1 VVCVDEKPV
10 VLHQEIRPPLATKPG
25 GAARRDS
32 EYQRCGTANVF
43 GGVEPKAGLHFPK
56 ATARP
61 LLPEFA
67 DYLLDIAA
75 NYLEADT
82 IHL

>member
-1 VVCVDEKPV
+1 VE
-10 VLHQEIRPPLATKPG
+10 PPTCSA
-25 GAARRDS
+25 
-32 EYQRCGTANVF
+32 
-43 GGVEPKAGLHFPK
+43 GVEPKAGLHFPK

>member
-1 VVCVDEKPV
+1 VP
-10 VLHQEIRPPLATKPG
+10 
-25 GAARRDS
+25 RD
-32 EYQRCGTANVF
+32 GTANISAVEPPTCSA
-43 GGVEPKAGLHFPK
+43 GVEPKAGLHFPK